1 MGREFAAFI
10 SYSSRYKEWVRC
22 LQANLELALAAHG
35 ETRKVFLDQTD
46 LGAGQSW
53 VAGLQAGFD
62 QADQLILV
70 VTPEALA
77 SPRVADEVEPF
88 VAENRDWVGR
98 LQLAVL
104 VDAPLPPILSRIQ
117 KMDFEGHDAT
127 KYRGALSKLLGGV
140 LGERGGRRQPALP
153 QGIEIPDPPA
163 GQAPR
168 EARQR
173 LVKWLGSIIEEIPYR
188 VAVAS
193 VLGLEP
199 AVLAGHPSS
208 RCAASAAIVAATGD
222 DDRVAA
228 VRRIIDAL
236 RDLFRQDRKRLEPL
250 EALASELSKVDRGSE
265 DLLGLWLNRVR
276 RDNSELL
283 PYFDQQVDRPLL
295 DQIYVQL
302 QLASE
307 RRRTAAAQAAETSLH
322 LDGSF
327 DHAGRPGSV
336 GPGAPMD
343 HPIAG
348 SCSAIPG
355 RARRRWCAT
364 WPRASRASR
373 ARSGC
378 RCSIRC
384 RA

>member
-1 MGREFAAFI
+1 
-10 SYSSRYKEWVRC
+10 
-22 LQANLELALAAHG
+22 
-35 ETRKVFLDQTD
+35 
-46 LGAGQSW
+46 

-117 KMDFEGHDAT
+117 TVDFEGHDAT
-127 KYRGALSKLLGGV
+127 KYVEALSKLFGAL
-140 LGERGGRRQPALP
+140 LGESDGREPPALP
-153 QGIEIPDPPA
+153 QGIGIPDPPA
-163 GQAPR
+163 GLVPR
-168 EARQR
+168 ETRR
-173 LVKWLGSIIEEIPYR
+173 KLVKWLGSIIEEIPYR

>member
-168 EARQR
+168 EARRR
-173 LVKWLGSIIEEIPYR
+173 LVKWDWSRLSWQAILPPGVPLRQRSSLPRATMIAWRPCGESSTRYEISSARIGSASSLSRRWR
-188 VAVAS
+188 V
-193 VLGLEP
+193 
-199 AVLAGHPSS
+199 SS
-208 RCAASAAIVAATGD
+208 RRSI
-222 DDRVAA
+222 
-228 VRRIIDAL
+228 
-236 RDLFRQDRKRLEPL
+236 
-250 EALASELSKVDRGSE
+250 
-265 DLLGLWLNRVR
+265 
-276 RDNSELL
+276 
-283 PYFDQQVDRPLL
+283 
-295 DQIYVQL
+295 
-302 QLASE
+302 
-307 RRRTAAAQAAETSLH
+307 AAARTS
-322 LDGSF
+322 
-327 DHAGRPGSV
+327 
-336 GPGAPMD
+336 
-343 HPIAG
+343 
-348 SCSAIPG
+348 SACG
-355 RARRRWCAT
+355 
-364 WPRASRASR
+364 
-373 ARSGC
+373 
-378 RCSIRC
+378 
-384 RA
+384 